1 MNRALYGVAMASAV
15 AAAPALAQQS
25 TGAASGEVDR
35 VLDEI
40 TVTGSRIA
48 RDPNLETSS
57 PVTTVNAA
65 EISNRG
71 ITRVE
76 DLVNDLPQ
84 IVPELSSTESNGAT
98 GTATLDLR
106 GLGSD
111 RTLVLTNG
119 HRMGFG
125 DPFALAADV
134 NQIPGAL
141 VERIEVLTGGASSV
155 YGADAVA
162 GVVNFVMKDDFEG
175 FQFDWQ
181 YAGYQTS
188 SDNKAVQEQ
197 ITNSG
202 FVQAPS
208 SPQDGYTTDINAVFG
223 VNSEDGRGNV
233 TAYIGYRDIS
243 AITHAQRDFSA
254 CALSS
259 SNGETCQGSATI
271 PTGLITD
278 FAGTYF
284 TVEGDE
290 FVPWDYSFY
299 NYGPLNYFQRPDER
313 LTGGAF
319 ARYEISEAFEP
330 YAEVMYMDDHSL
342 AQIAPSGAFFVTSSI
357 NCSNAFLSA
366 QQFNTLG
373 CTDADDVAPFYIGR
387 RNVEG
392 GPRVS
397 DLRHTSLRSL
407 VGVRGQLSDAWS
419 YDAYFNASRLRYSN
433 VYLNDM
439 SITRIQRAL
448 DVVDDGSGNAV
459 CQSVVDGS
467 DPSCVPWNIFETGG
481 ATQAAIDY
489 LVLPLFAKGDLE
501 QNQAVAFIQGDLGE
515 YGLAF
520 PTANDGIQALV
531 GLEYRDDHFDYFPD
545 QGFTSGDGAGQGGP
559 TAAVN
564 GAVLV
569 KEFFTEA
576 TVPIVQDRPG
586 IESLTMD
593 LRYRFSDYD
602 IGFETDTWNIGGE
615 YRPVES
621 VMIRGGFSRAVRA
634 PNIRELFAPQSQ
646 GLWAGVDPCG
656 PAMTLTQEQ
665 CANTGVTAAQ
675 YGSNALA
682 SPAGQYNAI
691 FGGNPDLDPEESDSV
706 TVGAVFTP
714 GGALDGFTLSLDYW
728 SIEVENAV
736 AGGLGEEFTIEQC
749 GLTGDPVFC
758 DLINRGPN
766 GNLWVGTATVQ
777 STNVNIGFFEVTGI
791 DITSTYAMEVGDMGS
806 LDFHFR
812 GTVLDKF
819 DEQPVPG
826 ADINECAGVYG
837 GDCGR
842 PRPDWKHT
850 FNTVWTT
857 PWDLQLAG
865 TWRMV
870 GEVDQYQADTNE
882 FQAEA
887 KHYFD
892 LSASYYA
899 DWFGTSTEINVGL
912 VNAFDNDPPVN
923 GFFNNIAVY
932 SNGNTVPGTWDAL
945 GRYFFVGFTTSL

>member
-1 MNRALYGVAMASAV
+1 MHCALYGVAVASV
-15 AAAPALAQQS
+15 APALAQES
-25 TGAASGEVDR
+25 ASGERER
-35 VLDEI
+35 VVLEEI

-48 RDPNLETSS
+48 RDPNLETTS
-57 PVTTVNAA
+57 PVTTVDAG

-76 DLVNDLPQ
+76 DLLNDLPQ
-84 IVPELSSTESNGAT
+84 IVPELTSTESNGAT

-125 DPFALAADV
+125 NPFALAPDV

-141 VERIEVLTGGASSV
+141 IQRVEVLTGGASSV

-181 YAGYQTS
+181 YSGYQS
-188 SDNKAVQEQ
+188 DSDNDEVQEQ
-197 ITNSG
+197 IAASG
-202 FVQAPS
+202 FQQAPS
-208 SPQDGYTTDINAVFG
+208 NPQDGYATDLNAIFGIN
-223 VNSEDGRGNV
+223 SPDGRGNV
-233 TAYIGYRDIS
+233 TAYLGYRDIS
-243 AITHAQRDFSA
+243 AITHSERDFSA
-254 CALSS
+254 CALSTA
-259 SNGETCQGSATI
+259 NGRTCAGSATI

-284 TVEGDE
+284 TVDGDQ
-290 FVPWDYSFY
+290 FVPWDYTYY
-299 NYGPLNYFQRPDER
+299 NYGPLNHFQRPDER
-313 LTGGAF
+313 FTGGAF
-319 ARYEISEAFEP
+319 ARYEIDEKFEP
-330 YAEVMYMDDHSL
+330 YAEIMYMDDHSL
-342 AQIAPSGAFFVTSSI
+342 AQIAPSGAFFVTDSI

-366 QQFNTLG
+366 QQFGAIG
-373 CTDADDVAPFYIGR
+373 CTDPSDVVPFYIGR

-392 GPRVS
+392 GPRF
-397 DLRHTSLRSL
+397 DDIRHTNLRTL
-407 VGVRGQLSDAWS
+407 IGARGQLSDAWS
-419 YDAYFNASRLRYSN
+419 YDAYYNTSRLRFSE
-433 VYLNDM
+433 VYRNDL
-439 SITRIQRAL
+439 SITRIRRAL

-467 DPSCVPWNIFETGG
+467 DPSCVPWNLFETGG
-481 ATQAAIDY
+481 VTQGAINY
-489 LVLPLFAKGDLE
+489 LTLPLFSKADLE
-501 QNQAVAFIQGDLGE
+501 QDQVVAFIQGDLTD
-515 YGLAF
+515 YGVAF
-520 PTANDGIQALV
+520 PTASDGVQLV
-531 GLEYRDDHFDYFPD
+531 FGLEYRDEKFDFAPD

-559 TAAVN
+559 TASVN

-586 IESLTMD
+586 FESLSLD

-602 IGFETDTWNIGGE
+602 VGFETDTWNVGGE
-615 YRPVES
+615 YRPVQS
-621 VMIRGGFSRAVRA
+621 FMLRGGVSRAVRA
-634 PNIRELFAPQSQ
+634 PNIRELFEPQNQ
-646 GLWAGVDPCG
+646 GLWAGVDPCAG
-656 PAMTLTQEQ
+656 PTPELSQAA
-665 CANTGVTAAQ
+665 CVNTGVTAAQ
-675 YGSNALA
+675 YGSVPL

-691 FGGNPDLDPEESDSV
+691 FGGNPGLDPEESDSV

-728 SIEVENAV
+728 SIDVENAV
-736 AGGLGEEFTIEQC
+736 AEGLGEEFTIRQC
-749 GLTGDPVFC
+749 AETNDPIFC
-758 DLINRGPN
+758 GLINRGPN

-791 DITSTYAMEVGDMGS
+791 DITSTYAMEVGNMGS
-806 LDFHFR
+806 LDFRFR
-812 GTVLDKF
+812 GTFLDKF

-826 ADINECAGVYG
+826 EGINECAGVYG

-842 PRPDWKHT
+842 PRPEWKHT

-857 PWDLQLAG
+857 PWDLQFAG

-870 GEVDQYQADTNE
+870 GEIDQFQAPTDE
-882 FQAEA
+882 FQADA

-892 LSASYYA
+892 FSGTYYA
-899 DWFGTSTEINVGL
+899 ELFGTSTEINVGL

-923 GFFNNIAVY
+923 GFFNSIATF

-945 GRYFFVGFTTSL
+945 GRYFFVGINTSF